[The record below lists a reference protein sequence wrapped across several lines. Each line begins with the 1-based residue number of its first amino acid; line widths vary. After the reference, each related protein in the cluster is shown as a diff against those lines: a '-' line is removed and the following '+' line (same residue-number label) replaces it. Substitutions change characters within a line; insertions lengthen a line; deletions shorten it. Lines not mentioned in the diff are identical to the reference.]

1 MAAGATTTMT
11 TKASN
16 EKVKGNDE
24 PSSSSSSSSS
34 VTKVKVQYQITVRT
48 SDRAHA
54 DTACKVFVVLHGTGE
69 GLGGEDGTS
78 VVKFPTSTG
87 AIPLVTPLDDHKKPF
102 RRGAESVFMVQAHD
116 VGTIIGCRIGH
127 SAGATGRLGDWNCA
141 GVAVTETVA
150 GETAAFPCNQW
161 WGHTVV
167 TPQFGNLHLTP
178 CISTLSLAHHSADVL
193 TV

>member
-1 MAAGATTTMT
+1 MTTT
-11 TKASN
+11 TKSNASN
-16 EKVKGNDE
+16 EKVKGGNE

-54 DTACKVFVVLHGTGE
+54 DTAAKVFVVLHGTGE
-69 GLGGEDGTS
+69 GLGEDGTS

-87 AIPLVTPLDDHKKPF
+87 AIPLVTPIDDNKKPF

-141 GVAVTETVA
+141 GVAVTETVV

-161 WGHTVV
+161 RGHEHFHSAVWS
-167 TPQFGNLHLTP
+167 PLTP
-178 CISTLSLAHHSADVL
+178 SLDACLYQASRVHLSHQRLDQL
-193 TV
+193 